1 MTEGDGAPRSTVDR
15 AIDVVARRSILLAVA
30 AAVVVALA
38 ATALLGGFAEAEERP
53 DPVPSLALGEW
64 SATQPYSLRILGAT
78 RTDVFGYA
86 EPDDGNEF
94 LLVEVDALNT
104 WDREVSRLRDAL
116 LLELDGSGSDGQEDG
131 REPLE
136 ADRMVI
142 VADETITSALTPRVP
157 TRMVFLFEVPRG
169 AVGDAVTLQLIGF
182 TLFTE
187 GRLIT
192 EDYWSASVL
201 AQRAS
206 VPVVDAPHPGGDDA

>member
-1 MTEGDGAPRSTVDR
+1 MRGN
-15 AIDVVARRSILLAVA
+15 RRA
-30 AAVVVALA
+30 AAGEVRRALRDYPFHLRLIDQQA
-38 ATALLGGFAEAEERP
+38 ELRGFRFF
-53 DPVPSLALGEW
+53 V
-64 SATQPYSLRILGAT
+64 
-78 RTDVFGYA
+78 A

-94 LLVEVDALNT
+94 LLVEVDAMNT